1 MNIMNVME
9 FSEWITKKYIEWRGE
24 AFGQERSITK
34 FAEMLG
40 VKRSLLTQWMQKDGK
55 VPSSHLSINALV
67 AYYGPEVYD
76 VLGLE
81 RPPQT
86 PFDQLPESV
95 RSRLV
100 EATLRVQEELI
111 RRGPDLTQSEA
122 DQIARDIFAGMGV
135 TFTDTATQKDLPPSD
150 IKP

>member
-1 MNIMNVME
+1 MDIMNEME

-34 FAEMLG
+34 FADLLG
-40 VKRSLLTQWMQKDGK
+40 VKRSLLTQWMQTGGK

-67 AYYGPEVYD
+67 AHYGPEVYD
-76 VLGLE
+76 ILGLE
-81 RPPQT
+81 RPPET

-100 EATLRVQEELI
+100 EAANAVHEELA
-111 RRGPDLTQSEA
+111 RRGPGLTQSEA
-122 DQIARDIFAGMGV
+122 DQIATEIFAGV
-135 TFTDTATQKDLPPSD
+135 FATSTDTATQKDLPPSTT
-150 IKP
+150 KP

>member
-1 MNIMNVME
+1 MKIVEFYEWMNE
-9 FSEWITKKYIEWRGE
+9 KFLEWRNTSRGRDGSISQF
-24 AFGQERSITK
+24 ARLFGASQQVMSK
-34 FAEMLG
+34 WLA
-40 VKRSLLTQWMQKDGK
+40 KDGYK
-55 VPSSHLSINALV
+55 PRDSRHINALV
-67 AYYGPEVYD
+67 ARYGPEVYD